1 MSTLP
6 LSDVRVIEMG
16 QLLAGPFCAQ
26 LLGDFGAE
34 VIKVEAP
41 GEGDAMRGWGRIK
54 RQGLSLHWPII
65 GRNKKSITLN
75 LRSAQG
81 QEIAR
86 KLLAQADVLVENFRP
101 GTLERWGL
109 SPEELWK
116 VNRGLVV
123 TRVTGYGQTGPYA
136 PRAGFG
142 VVGEAMGGLRYV
154 TGDPA
159 TPPARVSVSIGDELA
174 GTFAALGTLVALHHR
189 QNTGRGQVVD
199 ASLYESVFAMMEAIV
214 PEWEIGGYQRERT
227 GSILPGAAP
236 SNVYPALDGSVL
248 IGGNRDTIFQRLT
261 EVMGQPEL
269 AADPR
274 FATHDA
280 RGANSG
286 ELDRI
291 ISAWSS
297 PQESGHLL
305 ATLHEA
311 GVPAG
316 LIYRAK
322 DMLEDPHFEARE
334 SIVRLKHEVLG
345 DFPMQGVFPKL
356 SETPGAVRA
365 LGPELGEHNADVYRD
380 LLGLSDDEVAALRSD
395 AII

>member
-1 MSTLP
+1 
-6 LSDVRVIEMG
+6 
-16 QLLAGPFCAQ
+16 
-26 LLGDFGAE
+26 
-34 VIKVEAP
+34 
-41 GEGDAMRGWGRIK
+41 
-54 RQGLSLHWPII
+54 
-65 GRNKKSITLN
+65 
-75 LRSAQG
+75 
-81 QEIAR
+81 
-86 KLLAQADVLVENFRP
+86 
-101 GTLERWGL
+101 
-109 SPEELWK
+109 
-116 VNRGLVV
+116 
-123 TRVTGYGQTGPYA
+123 
-136 PRAGFG
+136 
-142 VVGEAMGGLRYV
+142 MGGLRYV

>member
-1 MSTLP
+1 
-6 LSDVRVIEMG
+6 
-16 QLLAGPFCAQ
+16 
-26 LLGDFGAE
+26 
-34 VIKVEAP
+34 
-41 GEGDAMRGWGRIK
+41 
-54 RQGLSLHWPII
+54 
-65 GRNKKSITLN
+65 
-75 LRSAQG
+75 
-81 QEIAR
+81 
-86 KLLAQADVLVENFRP
+86 
-101 GTLERWGL
+101 
-109 SPEELWK
+109 
-116 VNRGLVV
+116 
-123 TRVTGYGQTGPYA
+123 
-136 PRAGFG
+136 
-142 VVGEAMGGLRYV
+142 MGGLRYV

-189 QNTGRGQVVD
+189 ENTGRGQVVD
-199 ASLYESVFAMMEAIV
+199 ASLYESVFAMMEALV
-214 PEWEIGGYQRERT
+214 PDWEIGGYQRERT

-261 EVMGQPEL
+261 EAMGQPEL

-280 RGANSG
+280 RGANSERAG
-286 ELDRI
+286 PDHLRLDQ
-291 ISAWSS
+291 SAGIRS
-297 PQESGHLL
+297 PPRRAPRGRR
-305 ATLHEA
+305 
-311 GVPAG
+311 PAG

>member
-54 RQGLSLHWPII
+54 RQGLSLHWPIV

-297 PQESGHLL
+297 PQESCHLL

>member
-1 MSTLP
+1 VSTLP

-16 QLLAGPFCAQ
+16 QLLAGPFCGQ

-41 GEGDAMRGWGRIK
+41 DEGDAMRGWGRIK
-54 RQGLSLHWPII
+54 PQGLSLHWPII

-75 LRSAQG
+75 LRSAKG
-81 QEIAR
+81 QDLAR
-86 KLLAQADVLVENFRP
+86 KLVAQADVLVENFRS

-109 SPEELWK
+109 GPEELW
-116 VNRGLVV
+116 NINPGLVI

-136 PRAGFG
+136 ARAGFG
-142 VVGEAMGGLRYV
+142 VVGEAMGGFRYV

-159 TPPARVSVSIGDELA
+159 TPPARVGVSIGDELA

-199 ASLYESVFAMMEAIV
+199 ASLYESVFAMMEALV
-214 PEWEIGGYQRERT
+214 PDWALGGHQRERT
-227 GSILPGAAP
+227 GSILPGIAP
-236 SNVYPALDGSVL
+236 TNIYPTLDGSVL
-248 IGGNRDTIFQRLT
+248 IAGNRDTIFQRLT
-261 EVMGQPEL
+261 EVMGQPKL

-280 RGANSG
+280 RGANSE

-297 PQESGHLL
+297 THESGPLL
-305 ATLHEA
+305 DILHEA

-322 DMLEDPHFEARE
+322 DMLEDPHFMARE
-334 SIVRLKHEVLG
+334 SIIRLKHDVLG

-356 SETPGAVRA
+356 SETPGSVRT
-365 LGPELGEHNADVYRD
+365 LGPKLGEHNADVYRD
-380 LLGLSDDEVAALRSD
+380 LLGLSDDEVAALRTD

>member
-6 LSDVRVIEMG
+6 LSDVRVIAMG
-16 QLLAGPFCAQ
+16 KLLAGPFCAQ
-26 LLGDFGAE
+26 LLGDSGAE

-41 GEGDAMRGWGRIK
+41 GEGDARRGWGRVK
-54 RQGLSLHWPII
+54 PQGLSLHWPII

-81 QEIAR
+81 QEIVR
-86 KLLAQADVLVENFRP
+86 KLVAQADVLVENFRP

-109 SPEELWK
+109 SPEEPWK

-136 PRAGFG
+136 SRAGFG
-142 VVGEAMGGLRYV
+142 VVGEAMGGFRYV

-159 TPPARVSVSIGDELA
+159 TPPARVSVSIGDELV

-199 ASLYESVFAMMEAIV
+199 ASLYESVFAMMETLV
-214 PEWEIGGYQRERT
+214 PDWEVGGYQHERT
-227 GSILPGAAP
+227 GSILPGVAP
-236 SNVYPALDGSVL
+236 SNVYPALDGSAL
-248 IGGNRDTIFQRLT
+248 IAGNRDTIFQRLT
-261 EVMGQPEL
+261 EVMGRPEL

-280 RGANSG
+280 RGANSE

-291 ISAWSS
+291 VSAWSS

-305 ATLHEA
+305 DALHEA

-322 DMLEDPHFEARE
+322 DMLEDPHFKARE

-345 DFPMQGVFPKL
+345 EFPMR
-356 SETPGAVRA
+356 PGPRSGARRTQHRRLPRPA
-365 LGPELGEHNADVYRD
+365 GPQRRRGRGAADRRD
-380 LLGLSDDEVAALRSD
+380 HLARSRHEQ
-395 AII
+395 AH